1 MEKIKEIIIVGGGS
15 SIKQADLA
23 YLEPLL
29 ATKFT
34 ILTNY
39 SFKHFRGTFLTFM
52 DKDFYEPAVCKT
64 SEKKK
69 ECPDIWEELEKLPL
83 IIGNKL
89 NNGLTSILH
98 PNTILLD
105 CPREELHGKLILTGI
120 FALTIADMFEP
131 EKIFLLG
138 FDWDRRDPKTIPT
151 GKNYNPNSD
160 LDIHYY
166 GKELKHRGSGYMGFY
181 ENHDPNNY
189 FKYFD
194 KSKSKIYNVSPN
206 SNINNFKKITYSELY
221 TLLSNQI
228 FNQDELRNYVKEQYS

>member
-1 MEKIKEIIIVGGGS
+1 MTNLCEIIIIGGGKSIQEGINKDLKEKIKN
-15 SIKQADLA
+15 
-23 YLEPLL
+23 
-29 ATKFT
+29 KFV

-39 SFKHFRGTFLTFM
+39 AFKHFDGTFLTFM
-52 DKDFYEPAVCKT
+52 DKDFYEPAACKT

-89 NNGLTSILH
+89 NNGLTSVLH
-98 PNTILLD
+98 PNTILFD

-151 GKNYNPNSD
+151 GKNYNPKSD

-166 GKELKHRGSGYMGFY
+166 GKEIKHVGSGYMGFY
-181 ENHDPNNY
+181 ENH
-189 FKYFD
+189 
-194 KSKSKIYNVSPN
+194 
-206 SNINNFKKITYSELY
+206 
-221 TLLSNQI
+221 
-228 FNQDELRNYVKEQYS
+228 